1 MMSLFSGIGDTYNR
15 IANNS
20 QEGRK
25 KANPTEWENEERYIE
40 ESDDSFIVK
49 AWRRYKNDMENG
61 SPADRTFWNVFIVGV
76 IGRNMFNVPFINDQF
91 REKQMKDIKK
101 YQSNYLTPLPDSF
114 FMKYEGLAGE
124 DLSDYEVFER
134 GESEGDGLDVAY

>member
-61 SPADRTFWNVFIVGV
+61 SPADRTF
-76 IGRNMFNVPFINDQF
+76 
-91 REKQMKDIKK
+91 
-101 YQSNYLTPLPDSF
+101 
-114 FMKYEGLAGE
+114 
-124 DLSDYEVFER
+124 
-134 GESEGDGLDVAY
+134 